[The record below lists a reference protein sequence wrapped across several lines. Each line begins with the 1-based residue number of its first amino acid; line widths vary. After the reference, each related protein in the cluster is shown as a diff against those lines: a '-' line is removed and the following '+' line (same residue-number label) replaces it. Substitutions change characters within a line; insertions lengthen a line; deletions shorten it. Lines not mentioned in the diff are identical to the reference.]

1 MSSSTTDWEA
11 ALVRFLNE
19 LSQIQSDLLELLTAK
34 QAVLRAGKPAEL
46 ATMIPREQEI
56 LERLQACHDQRAA
69 LLAQASEAGLPSVSL
84 RSLTTALPREQRL
97 KLSPQIDA
105 AESRSRI
112 LRHHSLTN
120 WVVVQ
125 RNLLHLSRM
134 IEIIATGGRLQP
146 TYGKGGSAPAGGTML
161 DQAA

>member
-1 MSSSTTDWEA
+1 MPVDWES
-11 ALVRFLNE
+11 ALVRFLTE
-19 LSQIQSDLLELLTAK
+19 LSQIQSDLLELLAKKQQLLRTADT
-34 QAVLRAGKPAEL
+34 AGLVAML
-46 ATMIPREQEI
+46 PREQAI
-56 LERLQACHDQRAA
+56 IARLHTCHDQRAA
-69 LLAQASEAGLPSVSL
+69 LLAQATQEGLPNASL
-84 RSLTTALPREQRL
+84 RSLATALPRQQRV

-105 AESRSRI
+105 AASRSRI
-112 LRHHSLTN
+112 LRHQSLTN

-134 IEIIATGGRLQP
+134 IEIIATGGRPQP